1 MKKLKNHIFDIGA
14 YNGIDG
20 LALAINNKKSMIH
33 AFEANPFLI
42 KTIYKLKKK
51 TSVDTDNINLSNLD
65 ELFHFY
71 GSDKANIFKKKKKK
85 RTRLFN
91 ILREKT

>member
-1 MKKLKNHIFDIGA
+1 MKKFKNHIFDIGA

-42 KTIYKLKKK
+42 KTIYKLKK
-51 TSVDTDNINLSNLD
+51 NLKID
-65 ELFHFY
+65 
-71 GSDKANIFKKKKKK
+71 
-85 RTRLFN
+85 
-91 ILREKT
+91 